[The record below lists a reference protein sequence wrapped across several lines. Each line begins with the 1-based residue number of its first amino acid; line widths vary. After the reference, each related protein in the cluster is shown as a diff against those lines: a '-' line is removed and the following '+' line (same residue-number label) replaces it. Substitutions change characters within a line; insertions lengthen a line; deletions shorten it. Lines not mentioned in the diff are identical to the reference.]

1 MDINTLEEIV
11 RGAAAEGIERQLDK
25 FAKDIR
31 DMWNRVCIED
41 FEAAILE
48 TKHIITEIEQ
58 RITIFKDL
66 RKKRR

>member
-11 RGAAAEGIERQLDK
+11 HNAAAEGIERQLDK